1 MREASG
7 KELLMA
13 HRRKSLPPAVA
24 ALAGR
29 RIDSPSTD
37 DVRFP
42 LAEEEHVLHKL
53 LIRFRQEHVVRLVCS
68 AACGAD
74 ILALEAANELA
85 IPATV
90 ILPFAPNIFRKIS
103 VTDRPGDWGK
113 RFDRLMKAALARKDL
128 IDLGFD
134 PSDKQAF
141 SATNYRIIETVRG
154 SEIPRKLAFVVW
166 QGRSRGEGDSTAE
179 FLKMALS
186 QGYEKRT
193 VLTIRRGQ

>member
-1 MREASG
+1 
-7 KELLMA
+7 MA
-13 HRRKSLPPAVA
+13 DRRNSMPPAIA

-29 RIDSPSTD
+29 RIDSQEAD

-53 LIRFRQEHVVRLVCS
+53 LRRFRQEHVVRLVCS

-103 VTDRPGDWGK
+103 VTDRPGDWGE
-113 RFDRLMKAALARKDL
+113 RFDRLMKAALDRDDL
-128 IDLGFD
+128 IQLGFD
-134 PSDKQAF
+134 PSHKHAF
-141 SATNYRIIETVRG
+141 SATNHRIIETVLG
-154 SEIPRKLAFVVW
+154 SEIPRRLAFAVW
-166 QGRSRGEGDSTAE
+166 EGRSRGEDDSTAE

-193 VLTIRRGQ
+193 VLTKRRGQ